1 MALKSGYTI
10 GITIFVGANGE
21 LGLFENGLRQN
32 VLFLYRLFKASPN
45 CAAVVLLNH
54 GDGEPKEDATHL
66 GIPRE
71 AIRRSHELKDKLDFV
86 IVAGAAVDR
95 ATVLA
100 WRDAGTKVVSYK
112 GGNGAVISME
122 AVCAVPPRADAERLF
137 DHDNYDAIWMTP
149 QHIATY
155 RGWCE
160 TVYRCP
166 VREVQQIWEPLF
178 VTSQP
183 AEVRQRFGYVP
194 GKDKWRVGIMDPNI
208 TVMKTSHLPMMVCET
223 AYRQR
228 RERFAAIYVTNG
240 LAHRE
245 NPHFASFAAA
255 MQSARDGIMTLE
267 PRFVGPAFLAN
278 HADAVVTHHWENGL
292 NYLFYEILYGG
303 YPLVHNSAFLEPYG
317 YRYADFD
324 AEDGAAKLLGAMDTH
339 DQTLDDYRSRNEQLF
354 AFLSPAS
361 AATIRVHEALLAS

>member
-1 MALKSGYTI
+1 MALKSGYTV
-10 GITIFVGANGE
+10 GITIFVNAKGE

-45 CAAVVLLNH
+45 CASVVLLNH
-54 GDGEPKEDATHL
+54 GDGDPKEDAAHL

-71 AIRRSHELKDKLDFV
+71 AIRRAHEVKHKLDAV

-95 ATVLA
+95 ATVMR

-122 AVCAVPPRADAERLF
+122 AMCAVPPRADAERLF
-137 DHDNYDAIWMTP
+137 DHDCYDAIWITP

-155 RGWCE
+155 KGWCE
-160 TVYRCP
+160 TLYRCP
-166 VREVQQIWEPLF
+166 VHEVQQIWEPLF
-178 VTSQP
+178 ITSQP
-183 AEVRQRFGYVP
+183 ADIRSRFGYGP
-194 GKDKWRVGIMDPNI
+194 GKGKWRVGIMDPNI
-208 TVMKTSHLPMMVCET
+208 TVMKTSHLPMMVCEA
-223 AYRQR
+223 AYRHR
-228 RERFAAIYVTNG
+228 RDRFAAIYVTNG
-240 LAHRE
+240 LPHRD
-245 NPHFASFAAA
+245 NAHFASFAAA
-255 MQSARDGIMTLE
+255 MLAAKDGIMTLE

-303 YPLVHNSAFLEPYG
+303 YPLVHNSAFLQGYG

-324 AEDGAAKLLGAMDTH
+324 AEDGAAALLRAMDEH
-339 DQTLDDYRSRNEQLF
+339 DQTLSDYCSRNERLL
-354 AFLSPAS
+354 ASLSPLNPK
-361 AATIRVHEALLAS
+361 TIGVHEALLAA